1 MQILRNL
8 LLLELGEYIDPG
20 ETPLTCADKTFG
32 GDGLVG
38 ESGGKVAL

>member
-1 MQILRNL
+1 MKMKTL
-8 LLLELGEYIDPG
+8 LLLELGEYTVPG
-20 ETPLTCADKTFG
+20 ETPLTCADKTLG